1 MLDTAKPHEPI
12 IKDENSETRNDRSRK
27 NPGEPQ
33 TGTGTDVKVPYTP
46 ARNGGPTKKQKN
58 PHERWRAGL
67 TAIAV
72 VVSICAA
79 VITLSSRNAAWKSAA
94 SSSRSAD
101 AAQESVATA
110 KAALEIADRSV
121 RVAIDALIASTRPW
135 VGVKG
140 IEPLGKMIPG
150 KPFYVRVKFKN
161 VGNSPGLDVGGN
173 SYFSPVIKAR
183 EVKRVPLRDL
193 SVLGLCMLPKP
204 QWSERITG
212 GFILPGEEY
221 MWIDQPTA
229 YPMNE
234 TTIKLVKGR
243 EEDEPVISPEEWQQ
257 FRWTIGVGP
266 KDLVKKKTVGLY
278 LVGCINYFDEFKN
291 PHRTNF
297 CFRYERAI
305 GKKDSSFSMCRDG
318 NDAD

>member
-1 MLDTAKPHEPI
+1 MVDISNPKDPATKVESAVDDQDAAQKNDSELQSRSGTT
-12 IKDENSETRNDRSRK
+12 IKG
-27 NPGEPQ
+27 PG
-33 TGTGTDVKVPYTP
+33 TP
-46 ARNGGPTKKQKN
+46 PTKSKTEE
-58 PHERWRAGL
+58 ERKESRERLKTAFIILAFIVSCLALGL
-67 TAIAV
+67 SSLSYSASKRSAIA
-72 VVSICAA
+72 AE
-79 VITLSSRNAAWKSAA
+79 KSAA
-94 SSSRSAD
+94 
-101 AAQESVATA
+101 AAQENVATA

-121 RVAIDALIASTRPW
+121 RVASDALIASTRPW

-140 IEPLGKMIPG
+140 IEPLGKMVPG

-173 SYFSPVIKAR
+173 AYFSPVIKAR

-229 YPMNE
+229 DPMNE
-234 TTIKLVKGR
+234 ITIKLVKGR

-291 PHRTNF
+291 SHRTNF

-305 GKKDSSFSMCRDG
+305 GKKDSSFSVCRDG